1 MQTSV
6 GNVPNKPIMTFRTVY
21 MFVSLAINYIYIY
34 CTWYILHVYYMYI
47 TCTLHVYQCI
57 LHVYCIHIL
66 RILSWNIYIYIQ
78 YIVCVCLFLSWDWSL
93 KRLKS
98 LDFTRP
104 SWPGAPCMLQSVAL
118 PGPFQHHVSLN
129 ATPQCHKISL
139 HDQCQS
145 IEVCMS
151 PLVAISCT
159 YLHVKLSRKMW
170 KESTNVRFNT
180 FNGVSE
186 LASAEAALAYE
197 GLIIYMLYNA
207 LTICCTVAIFCSNI
221 LSQYFVAIYR
231 NML

>member
-1 MQTSV
+1 M
-6 GNVPNKPIMTFRTVY
+6 
-21 MFVSLAINYIYIY
+21 YIT
-34 CTWYILHVYYMYI
+34 CILHVHYMYINVYYMYI
-47 TCTLHVYQCI
+47 VYTYY
-57 LHVYCIHIL
+57 VYYHETY
-66 RILSWNIYIYIQ
+66 IYIYVQ

-104 SWPGAPCMLQSVAL
+104 SWPGAPWMLQSVAL

>member
-1 MQTSV
+1 M
-6 GNVPNKPIMTFRTVY
+6 
-21 MFVSLAINYIYIY
+21 YIT
-34 CTWYILHVYYMYI
+34 CILHVHYMYINVYYMYI
-47 TCTLHVYQCI
+47 VYTYY
-57 LHVYCIHIL
+57 VYYHETYL
-66 RILSWNIYIYIQ
+66 YIYT
-78 YIVCVCLFLSWDWSL
+78 VHCMCVFVFIMRLELETLEVSWLYQAFLARS
-93 KRLKS
+93 
-98 LDFTRP
+98 
-104 SWPGAPCMLQSVAL
+104 
-118 PGPFQHHVSLN
+118 SLN
-129 ATPQCHKISL
+129 ASVGGLTRTFPTPCFTQCDAAMPQDFSAWPMPT
-139 HDQCQS
+139 

-221 LSQYFVAIYR
+221 LSQYFVVIYR

>member
-1 MQTSV
+1 M
-6 GNVPNKPIMTFRTVY
+6 
-21 MFVSLAINYIYIY
+21 IYIT
-34 CTWYILHVYYMYI
+34 CILHVYYMYI
-47 TCTLHVYQCI
+47 TCILMYITCI
-57 LHVYCIHIL
+57 LYTHITY
-66 RILSWNIYIYIQ
+66 IIMKHIYIQ

-104 SWPGAPCMLQSVAL
+104 SWPGAPWMLQSVAL

-197 GLIIYMLYNA
+197 GLIIHMLYNA